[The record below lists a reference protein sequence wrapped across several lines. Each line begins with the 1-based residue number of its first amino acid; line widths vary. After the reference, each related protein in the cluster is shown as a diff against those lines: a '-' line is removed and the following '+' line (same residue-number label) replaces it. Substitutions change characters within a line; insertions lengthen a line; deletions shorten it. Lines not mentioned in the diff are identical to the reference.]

1 MIHKNFH
8 IESTNTNLFWVK
20 IMYSLYVVLWLSFGL
35 GIKNANTY
43 ANESAIAVFWE
54 RSESFFF
61 NNKGLSPTK
70 VHSSLI
76 SEESEGINIKEC
88 EGEEEEEDDDDVQT
102 GHKFGYLSHLKH
114 NSPHNSIDV
123 TSVCV
128 TNKCPLYILHH
139 SWKSFLS

>member
-1 MIHKNFH
+1 MC
-8 IESTNTNLFWVK
+8 
-20 IMYSLYVVLWLSFGL
+20 SLYVVLWLSFGL

-43 ANESAIAVFWE
+43 ANESDIAVIGE
-54 RSESFFF
+54 SSVSFFS

-70 VHSSLI
+70 VHSSPI

-88 EGEEEEEDDDDVQT
+88 EGEEEDDDDDDVQT

-114 NSPHNSIDV
+114 NCLHYSIAV

-128 TNKCPLYILHH
+128 TNTCPLYILHH